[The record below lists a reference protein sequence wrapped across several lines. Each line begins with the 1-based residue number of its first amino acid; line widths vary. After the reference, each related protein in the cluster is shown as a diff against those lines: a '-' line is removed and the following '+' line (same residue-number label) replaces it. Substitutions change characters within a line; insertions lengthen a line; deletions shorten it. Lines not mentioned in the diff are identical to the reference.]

1 MQFKLDKNTGV
12 PLYTQIKEQLKE
24 MIENGALYK
33 GKQLPT
39 ERELAQTIG
48 VSRNTVSMAFRELE
62 QEQFL
67 IVKQGR
73 GTFVAGDRGQKIE
86 QPGLG
91 ENRKEKA
98 VRFIDLAIDEC
109 LDLGFGL
116 DQFMALTSVRVRER
130 EETLQKARVIFVDCN
145 QEQLQNFVRQF
156 REVVRIEIIPVLLS
170 VFMTETTKIGGLL
183 QRVDLIITTATHFD
197 EVSQIVEANGMTT
210 EVIPVVAQPKTEN
223 LIRLIRLAG
232 KVKIGLICLSRE
244 FPGIVERALAKV
256 GFYELKLDFTT
267 STDRAQ
273 LEDFIDRYDLL
284 LAFTGRYKE
293 VKSLAGAKEVIPYLH
308 ELDAGSVNLV
318 RRALER
324 VIRLKERKNQV

>member
-1 MQFKLDKNTGV
+1 MKFELDKNTGV

-24 MIENGALYK
+24 MIGNGVLHK
-33 GKQLPT
+33 GAQLPT
-39 ERELAQTIG
+39 ERELAQNIG

-67 IVKQGR
+67 VVKQGR
-73 GTFVAGDRGQKIE
+73 GTFVTGAPERKDGP
-86 QPGLG
+86 PGLG

-98 VRFIDLAIDEC
+98 LRFIDLAIDEC
-109 LDLGFGL
+109 LDLGFGI
-116 DQFMALTSVRVRER
+116 DQFMALTSIRVRER

-156 REVVRIEIIPVLLS
+156 REVARIEIIPVLLNIF
-170 VFMTETTKIGGLL
+170 VANTVKISSLAR
-183 QRVDLIITTATHFD
+183 QVDLIITTATHFD
-197 EVSQIVEANGMTT
+197 EVSQVVEANGLTT

-223 LIRLIRLAG
+223 LIRLIRSAG

-244 FPGIVERALAKV
+244 FPGIVERALAKL

-267 STDRAQ
+267 SADRAE
-273 LEDFIDRYDLL
+273 LKDFMERYDLL
-284 LAFTGRYKE
+284 LVFADRYKE
-293 VKSLAGAKEVIPYLH
+293 VKALAPTKEIIPYLH

-324 VIRLKERKNQV
+324 VIKSKERKNQT